1 MSDARDICHHYLR
14 YARGLSFNLIFFYC
28 TVSVPLRGMRAL
40 LTGSCV
46 LIESFVGVVGRPSRA
61 DTTHTRSCGWDH
73 TVWRVGDAPGR
84 AIDAPKRRTL
94 GEVHTHGGIRMLPF
108 TQKMVYLGVTC
119 THTAVHA
126 TRRLPTICQRPLSHR
141 AWLPLDP
148 QRPRS
153 HQKAH
158 AACLSEPPPAVLTAG
173 RRRTSR
179 PRVGR
184 LPACAVRCATA
195 RRARG

>member
-1 MSDARDICHHYLR
+1 
-14 YARGLSFNLIFFYC
+14 
-28 TVSVPLRGMRAL
+28 MRAL

-141 AWLPLDP
+141 AWLSLDP
-148 QRPRS
+148 Q
-153 HQKAH
+153 
-158 AACLSEPPPAVLTAG
+158 CPPIAPKGARRLPQRAPSSGPHGWTKTYLPSSRRETAG
-173 RRRTSR
+173 VCRAMRHSAAGTG
-179 PRVGR
+179 VGSNR
-184 LPACAVRCATA
+184 
-195 RRARG
+195 